1 LTRRLI
7 WRRYVLLNKLFSLLK
22 TGDVMKS
29 IFTIPAIVCL
39 ALGLMSCGGKNEQP
53 ATNANSSNM
62 GATADGSNGESI
74 PRELTPE
81 QIEARKFLEQGNEL
95 ARKDEDQAAADI
107 YQKAISLD
115 PDFPDAHLRLAM
127 SLEVLGK
134 KDEAEE
140 EYKKAAEA
148 YQKYVRH
155 NQKDARAHFNMGLA
169 YNRLGKPEESVK
181 AFRQAVKLEPENS
194 DNQYELGIAYGKTRL
209 YQESVNALQ
218 KSLEI
223 DPDNYRA
230 QEALETAKINLQRW
244 QAMVKQQEAIAKR
257 QGAKNANGANAN
269 TSANLSP
276 TPETP

>member
-1 LTRRLI
+1 M
-7 WRRYVLLNKLFSLLK
+7 
-22 TGDVMKS
+22 VMKP
-29 IFTIPAIVCL
+29 IFIILAIVCL
-39 ALGLMSCGGKNEQP
+39 ALSLMSCGGKNEQP
-53 ATNANSSNM
+53 AVNANSSNLS
-62 GATADGSNGESI
+62 ATADGTTEESG
-74 PRELTPE
+74 PRELTAE
-81 QIEARKFLEQGNEL
+81 QIEARKVFEQGNEL

-107 YQKAISLD
+107 YQRAISLD

-155 NQKDARAHFNMGLA
+155 NQKDAKAHFNMGLA
-169 YNRLGKPEESVK
+169 YNRLGKPEEAVK
-181 AFRQAVKLEPENS
+181 AFRQAVKLEPEDS
-194 DNQYELGIAYGKTRL
+194 DSQYELGIAYGKTRL

-230 QEALETAKINLQRW
+230 QEALEVAKINLQRW

-269 TSANLSP
+269 MGANLSP

>member
-1 LTRRLI
+1 MM
-7 WRRYVLLNKLFSLLK
+7 S
-22 TGDVMKS
+22 MKS
-29 IFTIPAIVCL
+29 IFTILAVVCL
-39 ALGLMSCGGKNEQP
+39 ALGLVSCKSNNEQAAVNVNPSNIP
-53 ATNANSSNM
+53 AP
-62 GATADGSNGESI
+62 ADTSVEDSI
-74 PRELTPE
+74 PKELTTE
-81 QIEARKFLEQGNEL
+81 QKDARKFFEQGNEL

-115 PDFPDAHLRLAM
+115 PDFADAHLRLAM
-127 SLEVLGK
+127 SFQVLGK

-148 YQKYVRH
+148 YQKFVRR
-155 NQKDARAHFNMGLA
+155 NQKDARAHFNMGIA
-169 YNRLGKPEESVK
+169 YNKIGKPEEAFK

-194 DNQYELGIAYGKTRL
+194 DSQYELGIAYGKTRL

-218 KSLEI
+218 KALEI

-257 QGAKNANGANAN
+257 QAPKNASSTNKKS
-269 TSANLSP
+269 SANSSP
-276 TPETP
+276 TPVTP